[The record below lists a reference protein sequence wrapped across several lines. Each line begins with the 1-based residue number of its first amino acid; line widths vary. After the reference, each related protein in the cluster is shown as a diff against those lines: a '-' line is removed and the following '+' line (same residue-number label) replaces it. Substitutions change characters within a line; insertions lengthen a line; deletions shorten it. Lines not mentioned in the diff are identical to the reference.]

1 MSTTV
6 VQFRIEESLKD
17 DANALFENLGLD
29 MPTAFRMFL
38 KKCVAKQEIPFKLK
52 TSDKKSEKFRKAFY
66 YRNDAK
72 KNNLQDMS
80 LDEINGI
87 IGEVRA
93 ENRG

>member
-38 KKCVAKQEIPFKLK
+38 KQ
-52 TSDKKSEKFRKAFY
+52 
-66 YRNDAK
+66 
-72 KNNLQDMS
+72 
-80 LDEINGI
+80 
-87 IGEVRA
+87 
-93 ENRG
+93 